1 MRLHL
6 ACQTLLSISFAS
18 ILIDAIF
25 HLITGVISIFLASI
39 FLPSLILL
47 IPLSCLQGEMWWLR
61 LSCKTLCCEHGHL
74 LEVVFQSY
82 FCFIVSEVQTNRS
95 QSPDSS
101 DTNQD
106 NIIMSIFPGCESALW
121 FSTARLVSHTEE
133 NLFNVS
139 NWEI

>member
-6 ACQTLLSISFAS
+6 ACQTLLSICLAS

-25 HLITGVISIFLASI
+25 DLIITGVISIFLASI

-82 FCFIVSEVQTNRS
+82 FCFIVSEVQTNHS
-95 QSPDSS
+95 QSRDSS
-101 DTNQD
+101 DTNQA
-106 NIIMSIFPGCESALW
+106 NMSIFPGCESALW
-121 FSTARLVSHTEE
+121 FSTVRLVSHTE
-133 NLFNVS
+133 
-139 NWEI
+139 